1 MSKKQKEK
9 TVITINDVEHI
20 YEDMT
25 DEQKTLINHVNDLDR
40 KIGTSQFNLDQL
52 MFGKSAFVNA
62 LSASLESKEEV
73 AA

>member
-1 MSKKQKEK
+1 MSKKKKEK
-9 TVITINDVEHI
+9 TVITVNDKEHI

-52 MFGKSAFVNA
+52 MFGKAAFVNA
-62 LSASLESKEEV
+62 LSTSLESE

>member
-1 MSKKQKEK
+1 MSKKKKEK
-9 TVITINDVEHI
+9 TVITVNDVEHI

-62 LSASLESKEEV
+62 LSTSLET
-73 AA
+73 A

>member
-1 MSKKQKEK
+1 MSKKKKEK
-9 TVITINDVEHI
+9 TVITVNDKEHI

-62 LSASLESKEEV
+62 LSESLNT
-73 AA
+73 